1 MHHLISTTLC
11 KKSLVLDLLI
21 YHVLIQGFTI
31 APCHWNDI
39 AIMDHAGI
47 GIMVTLMMIMVMMV
61 MMVIVHW

>member
-1 MHHLISTTLC
+1 MHHLILTLC
-11 KKSLVLDLLI
+11 KKCLVLDLLI
-21 YHVLIQGFTI
+21 SHVLIQGFTI

-47 GIMVTLMMIMVMMV
+47 GIMVRLMMIMVMMV